1 MKKNEVGS
9 EMSQLFRGA
18 AIVAA
23 LLAATAA
30 NAQKK
35 YGQGVTDAE
44 IRIGQTMPYSGP
56 ASAYGILGRAQ
67 SAYFQMVNDRGGING
82 RKIKLISLD
91 DGFSPPK
98 AVEATRRLVE
108 DEGVL
113 FTFSSVGTAAQSAVQ
128 KYLNARKVPQLF
140 LATGASKFNDPTRFP
155 LTTPILPLYSTEGEV
170 YARYLLATKP
180 DAKVGIL
187 MQNDDFGRDFV
198 TGFKKVLGDKAAAM
212 IVREAIFEVADP
224 TVDSQILALK
234 ASGAD
239 VLFNASLGKQTA
251 QSLKKL
257 VEIGWKPMHIVVSTS
272 VSRPVIEAAGLEN
285 AKGVITARSTKQAGS
300 PAFANDPDIK
310 TYKAFMQKYM
320 PNEDPTNE
328 IGFSGYAWAVVMEQ
342 LIAACGDE
350 LTAENITRKATTMK
364 NVVSPG
370 LLSGITYNTTP
381 SDYAPIRK
389 LRIQRFT
396 GNEWESMQDVT
407 LD

>member
-1 MKKNEVGS
+1 
-9 EMSQLFRGA
+9 MSKMIRA
-18 AIVAA
+18 VTIAAA
-23 LLAATAA
+23 LLAAGAA
-30 NAQKK
+30 DAQKK
-35 YGQGVTDAE
+35 YGQGVTDTE
-44 IRIGQTMPYSGP
+44 IKIGQTMPYSGP

-67 SAYFQMVNDRGGING
+67 TAYFQMVNERGGVNG

-108 DEGVL
+108 DDGVL

-128 KYLNARKVPQLF
+128 KYLNAKKVPQLF
-140 LATGASKFNDPTRFP
+140 VSSGASKFSDPARFP
-155 LTTPILPLYSTEGEV
+155 MTTPILPLYATEGEV

-180 DAKVGIL
+180 DAKIGIL

-198 TGFKKVLGDKAAAM
+198 HGFKKALGDKASTM
-212 IVREAIFEVADP
+212 IVREAVFEIADP
-224 TVDSQILALK
+224 TIDSQILALK

-251 QSLKKL
+251 QALKKL
-257 VEIGWKPMHIVVSTS
+257 VEIDWKPVHIVVSTS

-285 AKGVITARSTKQAGS
+285 AKGIVTARSSKQAAS
-300 PAFANDPDIK
+300 PSFAKDPDIV

-328 IGFSGYAWAVVMEQ
+328 IGFSGYSWAVVMEK

-350 LTAENITRKATTMK
+350 LTAENILKQATTMK
-364 NVVSPG
+364 NMPSPG
-370 LLSGITYNTTP
+370 LLEGITYNTTP
-381 SDYAPIRK
+381 TDYAPIRK
-389 LRIQRFT
+389 LRIQRFN
-396 GNEWESMQDVT
+396 GVEWDSIQDVT
-407 LD
+407 LN

>member
-1 MKKNEVGS
+1 
-9 EMSQLFRGA
+9 MSNMLRA
-18 AIVAA
+18 ASVAVA

-30 NAQKK
+30 SAEKK
-35 YGQGVTDAE
+35 YGQGVTDTE
-44 IRIGQTMPYSGP
+44 IKIGQTMPYSGP
-56 ASAYGILGRAQ
+56 ASAYGMLGRAQ
-67 SAYFQMVNDRGGING
+67 AAYFQMINEQGGING

-91 DGFSPPK
+91 DAFSPPK

-108 DEGVL
+108 DDGVL
-113 FTFSSVGTAAQSAVQ
+113 FTFSSVGTAAQSAVH
-128 KYLNARKVPQLF
+128 KYLNAKKVPQLF
-140 LATGASKFNDPTRFP
+140 LSTGASKFNDPAKFP

-170 YARYLLATKP
+170 YAGYLLATKP

-198 TGFKKVLGDKAAAM
+198 NGFKKALGPKAASM
-212 IVREAIFEVADP
+212 IVREAVFELADP

-257 VEIGWKPMHIVVSTS
+257 TEIGWKPLHIVVSTS

-300 PAFANDPDIK
+300 PSFANDPDIK
-310 TYKAFMQKYM
+310 VYKAFMQKYM

-328 IGFSGYAWAVVMEQ
+328 LGFSGYSWAVVMAK
-342 LIAACGDE
+342 LIAECGDE
-350 LTAENITRKATTMK
+350 LTADNILKKATNMK
-364 NVVSPG
+364 NVPSPG
-370 LLSGITYNTTP
+370 LLAGITYNTTP
-381 SDYAPIRK
+381 TDYAPIKK
-389 LRIQRFT
+389 LQIQRFD
-396 GNEWESMQDVT
+396 GNEWEALQDVSVK
-407 LD
+407 